1 MRAAATLLALHVL
14 LALAAGSVAA
24 QDSRQLRNSRMR
36 LDSIRQ
42 QRSRLEQEM
51 ETLRSR
57 VRSTSSEVENIARR
71 RTASAAAVLELELQY
86 VLLGEEV
93 ERSRLDLDTTR
104 QRLADRT
111 AVLHARLRSIYKRG
125 ELHTVRVLLG
135 AEDFGDLL
143 NRYKYLHLIALQDR
157 AVVEQVRRLTS
168 QLAQQQERVE
178 QALRQLEL
186 LREEKNGELAR
197 LERLEGE
204 SQRALVNYRVAEA
217 QAETQLDAAEAAENQ
232 LTALVAQLERERRD
246 AESRRLAS
254 SGLAHPASI
263 STRDLGALDWPVD
276 GEIIYRFG
284 PERKPTGVTLVNKG
298 IGIAAAPGTPVRAVE
313 AGLVAI
319 ARVLEGSGAT
329 VMVDHGGGY
338 YTLYMYLATI
348 DVSEDAAIAAGHVVG
363 TVGGEQT
370 PEGAHLYFQV
380 RAPLQPGVPEA
391 VDPLTWLRS
400 RER

>member
-24 QDSRQLRNSRMR
+24 QDSRQLRNSRVR
-36 LDSIRQ
+36 LDSIRE

-204 SQRALVNYRVAEA
+204 SQRALANYRVAEA

-254 SGLAHPASI
+254 SGLARPASI